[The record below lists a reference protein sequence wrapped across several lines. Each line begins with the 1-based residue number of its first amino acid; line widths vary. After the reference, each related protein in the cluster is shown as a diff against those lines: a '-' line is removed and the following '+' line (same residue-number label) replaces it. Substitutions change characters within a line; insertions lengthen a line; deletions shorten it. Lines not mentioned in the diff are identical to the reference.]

1 MDANLANGLDR
12 VTGIAHQSEGMTLK
26 TFGASIATGAL
37 IFAAEIAVFV
47 LCKDRLRM
55 IYQPRT
61 HLVPESERAEFPPT
75 NLFQLVAHLWKISD
89 REIIERCGLDA
100 FFFLRYLAM
109 LFKIFAGLLVLLL
122 PVLLPL
128 NAVGG
133 KGTHHEDDGDSGPRW
148 NVTGLDQL
156 AWGNIEPRH
165 TDRYWAHFLLAIIAI
180 VGTCIMFY
188 VELRVYIRHR
198 HAYLRDPRTATST
211 ILVTA
216 IPEEWMARAKSPEG
230 QLHRLYDALPGGI
243 RRIWVNRDYLD
254 ELAQKVDRRAWLAE
268 KLEVAETALIVQCH
282 RASRRHRS
290 GVTQLPSS
298 SPSPSPSPLPAWSS
312 YIRSGDRPRMRF
324 PVWDGQW
331 RWWRPWKKTDTI
343 DYCRAEIRRLTDDIR
358 AQQKRNLP
366 SNSAFIQF
374 NRPVAAHMACQ
385 LVGYGRPQQLIP
397 RLVWTPDDVIWGN
410 LPIGWWGLSVR
421 QVCCA
426 TAMMAIL
433 VVGAVLV
440 AWTGFLSQLSYL
452 AGAFPWLAW
461 IDTLPT
467 WFISTA
473 QGLLPGVC
481 LALLMALLPMLLRCL
496 CRLQGLATGTEVEL
510 MMQQYYFGFL
520 FVQLFLIVSV
530 SCSFSTI
537 YQSATEVTSWPT
549 LLAQNVPKASNY
561 FLSYMI
567 LQALS
572 ISAGELAQLVRL
584 IKWLVLSPLWDSTAR
599 QKWRRTRELN
609 EVQWGTFF
617 PLYTTLACIGLIYC
631 IIAPLIVVFNVL
643 TFGLFLLVYRYNT
656 LFVVRFRLDTGGLLF
671 PRAINQLFTGLY
683 VMELCLVGMFFLVC
697 DEQGAASGQVQGGLM
712 AGILLLTIGYQISLN
727 RAMNPLLKYLP
738 LSPNSSLL
746 QAETHDAF
754 PKAQQQYITFEHK
767 AWRVGRVVIWFPNDA
782 LRISEDEQRRTLR
795 ESCARISTRQI
806 VQYEKRFAGGAKY

>member
-268 KLEVAETALIVQCH
+268 KLEVAETA
-282 RASRRHRS
+282 
-290 GVTQLPSS
+290 
-298 SPSPSPSPLPAWSS
+298 
-312 YIRSGDRPRMRF
+312 
-324 PVWDGQW
+324 
-331 RWWRPWKKTDTI
+331 
-343 DYCRAEIRRLTDDIR
+343 

-795 ESCARISTRQI
+795 ESCARISVDSKGQTLDDNLRTCFDKDPPNCPVREEICRRRQVLNSDAPI
-806 VQYEKRFAGGAKY
+806 AFF